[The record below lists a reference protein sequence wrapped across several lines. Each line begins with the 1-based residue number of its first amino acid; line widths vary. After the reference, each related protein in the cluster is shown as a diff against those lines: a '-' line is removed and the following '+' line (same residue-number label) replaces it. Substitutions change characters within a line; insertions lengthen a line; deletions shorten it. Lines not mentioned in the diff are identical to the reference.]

1 MTSCD
6 SSDHEDCLDEQIK
19 QSFFD
24 EAACYLLAP
33 SIKLLHLALD
43 FAQAAH
49 ASQQRESGI
58 PYITH
63 PIAVATQ
70 LLSWRMDATSIT
82 AALLHDV
89 IEDTAV
95 DKKELIQVFGSE
107 VADLVDG
114 LSKLSRLAVPSQDV
128 ERAENFRK
136 MIIATAKDMRV
147 IVIKLADRL
156 HNMQTLSGITR
167 LEKRRRIAEETL
179 HIYAPIARRFGF
191 HQLCRTLED
200 LAFQALFPNRYQVI
214 QKSMKKVRQHQMHII
229 GEVLHAIQK
238 QLTQH
243 NIAADVM
250 EYEKNIYRIYRKMR
264 EKKLPFFDIL
274 DMYSCQ
280 IIVKDRAN
288 CYAALGALHELYKPI
303 SNKIKDY
310 VAVPKNNRYQGLHTT
325 LFGPESLPIEVQIF
339 TQAMYAVAEFGVVA
353 YWKNQVD
360 ALDMQQL
367 NQGTDQWLQNILA
380 IDDQEATNFLKQ
392 IKTDLLP
399 SELYVF
405 TTQGKV
411 VTLPRGATVIDFA
424 YAISQET
431 GNGCYRA
438 QVNHI
443 DKPLET
449 MLRNGDIVNVM
460 VRDNHEPD
468 PAWLDFAVSHRAIF
482 AIRHRMKHLAPKQA
496 VQIGQQL
503 LDRVLSVLTSPPI
516 VLSDVL
522 KADYLR
528 VFSPRTNNF
537 DTILSEVG
545 MGYASAIVLSRQ
557 LAHLSCGHLAT
568 QTKPIAIAGNEGG
581 VFFASCCQPIP
592 GDAVTG
598 LINERNGLVVHQ
610 YRCKYIKHIDP
621 DKSMM
626 VELISQNIRTYET
639 AIRVLIYNELNALA
653 QVTAAISQ
661 ASASIEGVNTQKTS
675 DNYLMRVHFRLRVN
689 NTMHLDHILAK
700 IGQVGSV
707 LNVERCV
714 V

>member
-1 MTSCD
+1 MINRD
-6 SSDHEDCLDEQIK
+6 SPDPDDYLEQIK
-19 QSFFD
+19 RCFFD
-24 EAACYLLAP
+24 EAARYLVAP
-33 SIKLLHLALD
+33 SIALLHLAFD

-49 ASQQRESGI
+49 ASQQRESGM

-70 LLSWRMDATSIT
+70 LLSWRMDVTSII

-95 DKKELIQVFGSE
+95 DKTELIQIFGSE

-114 LSKLSRLAVPSQDV
+114 LSKLSRLAMPSQEV

-136 MIIATAKDMRV
+136 MIVATTKDVRV

-167 LEKRRRIAEETL
+167 PEKRQRIAEETL
-179 HIYAPIARRFGF
+179 HIYAPIARRVGF
-191 HQLCRTLED
+191 HQLCRMLED

-214 QKSMKKVRQHQMHII
+214 QKSMKKVRQHQMHAI

-280 IIVKDRAN
+280 IIVKDIAN
-288 CYAALGALHELYKPI
+288 CYAALGALHRLYKPI

-310 VAVPKNNRYQGLHTT
+310 IAVPKNNRYQGLHTT

-353 YWKNQVD
+353 YWKNQADV
-360 ALDMQQL
+360 LDMQQL
-367 NQGTDQWLQNILA
+367 HQGTDQWLQNILA
-380 IDDQEATNFLKQ
+380 IDDQEATAFLKQ

-405 TTQGKV
+405 TTQGQV

-424 YAISQET
+424 YAMSQET
-431 GNGCYRA
+431 GNGCCRA

-449 MLRNGDIVNVM
+449 MLRNGDIVAVTAHK
-460 VRDNHEPD
+460 NHEPD
-468 PAWLDFAVSHRAIF
+468 PVWLDFAVSHRALF
-482 AIRHRMKHLAPKQA
+482 AIRHHMKSLAPKRA

-503 LDRVLSVLTSPPI
+503 LDRALSVLIRPPI
-516 VLSDVL
+516 VLSDAL

-528 VFSPRTNNF
+528 AFSPQTNDF
-537 DTILSEVG
+537 DAILSEVG
-545 MGYASAIVLSRQ
+545 MGYASPIVLSRQ
-557 LAHLSCGHLAT
+557 LAHLSYGCLT
-568 QTKPIAIAGNEGG
+568 TPMKPITIAGNEGG
-581 VFFASCCQPIP
+581 IVFASCCQPIP
-592 GDAVTG
+592 GDAVIG

-610 YRCKYIKHIDP
+610 YRCKYMKHIDP
-621 DKSMM
+621 DKSMAIKL
-626 VELISQNIRTYET
+626 VSQNIRTYET
-639 AIRVLIYNELNALA
+639 VIRVLIYNELNALA
-653 QVTAAISQ
+653 KITAVISQ
-661 ASASIEGVNTQKTS
+661 ASASIEGVSTQKTS
-675 DNYLMRVHFRLRVN
+675 DNYLMRVRLRLRVH

-700 IGQVGSV
+700 IGQVGPA
-707 LNVERCV
+707 LNAERCGV
-714 V
+714 